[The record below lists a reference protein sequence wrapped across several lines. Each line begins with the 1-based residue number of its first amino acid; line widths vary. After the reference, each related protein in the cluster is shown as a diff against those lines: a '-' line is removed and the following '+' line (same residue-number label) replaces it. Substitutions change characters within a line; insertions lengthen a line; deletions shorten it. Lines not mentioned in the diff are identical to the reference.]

1 MPTTQV
7 LTDFLRGALA
17 QQEPFTKQLQALDPQ
32 ALFGVDHF
40 QRHLNNP
47 LLSSD
52 WLQVSLNNQL
62 INLDGDCLWKM
73 VQRKKLVFIDKQ
85 KIQTALLQ
93 GAAVV
98 LEGLDILDPKINQLL
113 ADVDNLFPCALSNAE
128 GFFSQKGNEAYTG
141 HRDSDDVLVIQ
152 ISGRKHWH
160 VHHPQQRR
168 YFGNTPLS
176 KEQMGPVLAEFDLN
190 PGDILYVRAGVPHR
204 CTTPADHSLHVSID
218 LCDRTPNIQQI
229 THVANER
236 YNHASAA
243 SNVPPAK
250 IVDHYI
256 ELLKDT
262 GFQKQLAAATDETRN
277 ESGKFR
283 RRIGQSSS
291 ITALNKLL

>member
-1 MPTTQV
+1 MQTTQV
-7 LTDFLRGALA
+7 LTDFLRAALA
-17 QQEPFTKQLQALDPQ
+17 QHEPFAKQLQAVAPQ
-32 ALFGVDHF
+32 QLFGIDQF

-47 LLSSD
+47 LLSAD
-52 WLQVSLNNQL
+52 WLQVSLNNQVL
-62 INLDGDCLWKM
+62 NLEADCLWKM

-85 KIQTALLQ
+85 KIHTALLQ

-98 LEGLDILDPKINQLL
+98 LEGLDILDPTINQLL
-113 ADVDNLFPCALSNAE
+113 TDVDKLFPCALSNAE
-128 GFFSQKGNEAYTG
+128 AFFSQKGNEAYTG

-152 ISGRKHWH
+152 ISGSKHWH
-160 VHHPQQRR
+160 VHQPQQRR

-190 PGDILYVRAGVPHR
+190 PGDVLYVRAGVPHR
-204 CTTPADHSLHVSID
+204 CTTPADHSLHISID
-218 LCDRTPNIQQI
+218 LCDRTPSIQQI

-243 SNVPPAK
+243 PNVPAAK
-250 IVDHYI
+250 MVDHYI
-256 ELLKDT
+256 ELLR
-262 GFQKQLAAATDETRN
+262 GAEFQKQLAAATEETRN

-291 ITALNKLL
+291 ITALKRFI